1 MSWSRPTKGDRMSD
15 QVQGEGLPNLQHGQ
29 LSYLQIPAL
38 EVSRS
43 AEFYELVFGWR
54 IERRYPSFEAPSL
67 IGQWVDDRPPAPD
80 AGPLLW
86 IHVEDIEQALRT
98 TVDAGG
104 EILEQPSPD
113 GPARILATIRDP
125 AGTRSAWCSTRT
137 ERYAS
142 SCG

>member
-1 MSWSRPTKGDRMSD
+1 VSEEARD
-15 QVQGEGLPNLQHGQ
+15 EGLPNLRHGQ

-38 EVSRS
+38 EVGRS

-54 IERRYPSFEAPSL
+54 IERPYPSFEAPQL
-67 IGQWVDDRPPAPD
+67 IGQWVDDRPPAPEN

-86 IHVEDIEQALRT
+86 IHVDDIEQALRK

-104 EILEQPSPD
+104 EVIERPSAD

-125 AGTRSAWCSTRT
+125 AGNAVGLVQPLR
-137 ERYAS
+137 
-142 SCG
+142 

>member
-1 MSWSRPTKGDRMSD
+1 MSD
-15 QVQGEGLPNLQHGQ
+15 EQDEGLPNLEHGQ

-38 EVSRS
+38 ELGRS

-54 IERRYPSFEAPSL
+54 IERPYASFEAPQM

-86 IHVEDIEQALRT
+86 IHVDDIERALRT

-104 EILEQPSPD
+104 EVLEQPTPD
-113 GPARILATIRDP
+113 GPVRVLATIRDP
-125 AGTRSAWCSTRT
+125 AGNAVGLVQHSR
-137 ERYAS
+137 
-142 SCG
+142 